1 MNFALYSRNLR
12 GLFMSLS
19 MLEQYD
25 ALLKQFVHDNMELLL
40 ANRRYKDPKEGSS
53 ESNLD
58 YLPAHDDKPDS
69 NFIRETQQFKDL
81 VGQFVDTFIIR
92 DDLIFKMQGHMA
104 ALDNKSIKEVVET
117 VDYYDR
123 DNLIFEYEMKLLM
136 DVFSAFLGVRD
147 NKPHRYFVFSY
158 GNHKIEFQSSQR
170 CPACNE
176 YISMIINYDQMAVV
190 PLVKKQDCPLANA
203 PTNIV
208 ITLKSPSGKLVFLND
223 PRKFLKIERDNR
235 YAVSINST
243 LGCIQETE
251 FYASHNVGFFFVG
264 NSSPH
269 IFQNDN
275 DIVIC
280 SDYDDDEE
288 VSLVSSDYAEVG
300 YICTDLWWY
309 TVMDHQLFIELCLA
323 SNVDPESIDYTV
335 ATTNKNSFTVDHDLT
350 VHTEGYYWGIYSKIT
365 Y

>member
-1 MNFALYSRNLR
+1 
-12 GLFMSLS
+12 MSLS
-19 MLEQYD
+19 MLENYD
-25 ALLKQFVHDNMELLL
+25 TLLKQFVHDNMELLL
-40 ANRRYKDPKEGSS
+40 TNRRYKEPKEDRS

-58 YLPAHDDKPDS
+58 YLPDHESKPDA
-69 NFIRETQQFKDL
+69 NFIGTTQQFKDL

-92 DDLIFKMQGHMA
+92 DDVVFKMQGHMA

-136 DVFSAFLGVRD
+136 DVFSTFLGVRD
-147 NKPHRYFVFSY
+147 NKPYHYFVFGY
-158 GNHKIEFQSSQR
+158 GRNTLEFQSGQR
-170 CPACNE
+170 CHACNE
-176 YISMIINYDQMAVV
+176 YLTMVINYDQMAVV
-190 PLVKKQDCPLANA
+190 PLVKKPDCPLANA

-208 ITLKSPSGKLVFLND
+208 IDLKSPSGKLVFLND
-223 PRKFLKIERDNR
+223 PRQFLKIERDNR

-269 IFQNDN
+269 IFQKDN
-275 DIVIC
+275 ELVLC
-280 SDYDDDEE
+280 SYYDDDEDE
-288 VSLVSSDYAEVG
+288 NLVSDEHVELG
-300 YICTDLWWY
+300 YVCTDLWWY
-309 TVMDHQLFIELCLA
+309 TVMDHQLFLDMCA
-323 SNVDPESIDYTV
+323 ANDVDPESIDYTV
-335 ATTNKNSFTVDHDLT
+335 ATTNKDSFTVDHDLT
-350 VHTEGYYWGIYSKIT
+350 AHTEGDFWGVYSRIT